1 MREAL
6 EEQIAVRERC
16 RRELADLAA
25 EPTLAMMPNL
35 AEIYRRNIVKLG
47 DALKGEEIEREEA
60 RQAMRAL
67 IDHIVVTP
75 AEDRR
80 GVALEVRGRL
90 SEMIDFGHKKSAP
103 SGARDCMLK
112 MVAGTGLGQKHTLV
126 TAKA

>member
-1 MREAL
+1 
-6 EEQIAVRERC
+6 
-16 RRELADLAA
+16 
-25 EPTLAMMPNL
+25 
-35 AEIYRRNIVKLG
+35 NIVKLG

-90 SEMIDFGHKKSAP
+90 SEMMDFGHKKPPQAIL
-103 SGARDCMLK
+103 RRL
-112 MVAGTGLGQKHTLV
+112 VWYRWLRGQDLNL
-126 TAKA
+126 